1 MKTFSTNKTL
11 KMSACSFQMD
21 ITASIN
27 RMPNIACRIVPF
39 GKILS
44 CLFEI
49 LNRCTGSVVQVLP
62 QKENTVPF
70 LCTLTSRLFVY
81 FNWKRVLCAAA
92 TRTTGI
98 AKNNLATE
106 NILQV
111 KRTLFK

>member
-44 CLFEI
+44 CLFQI
-49 LNRCTGSVVQVLP
+49 LKHCAGSVVQVLP

-81 FNWKRVLCAAA
+81 FNRKRVLCATA
-92 TRTTGI
+92 TKTTRI
-98 AKNNLATE
+98 SKTT
-106 NILQV
+106 I
-111 KRTLFK
+111 